1 MDVLANITE
10 QDFTEAGEIPLGVLY
25 ASVKNVG
32 QTPVMVNNVELAAG
46 KAKGYPF
53 VGKPYGVI
61 PFDPQDSTLRVLYVL

>member
-32 QTPVMVNNVELAAG
+32 ETPVLVNNVELAPG

-53 VGKPYGVI
+53 IGKPYSAI